1 VTDLATRESTLLCTE
16 KQPVLRLALQG
27 DEWLWVT
34 TTDSALNKWP
44 SREQASLKAF
54 QRASSFVAGSLPFTR
69 ARACMDGS
77 APVPLYT
84 HPASTIPGTAGIVR
98 HSILNDRRHVLTKD
112 AIGNVK
118 LWEIT
123 RGTVITDFGK
133 VHSLASLSSMLPLCM
148 STAWQTLPLPPE
160 TVSCALKQ
168 FSMLTVS

>member
-1 VTDLATRESTLLCTE
+1 VYVTDLATRESTLLCTE

-77 APVPLYT
+77 APV
-84 HPASTIPGTAGIVR
+84 
-98 HSILNDRRHVLTKD
+98 SILLICFNVCSWQERIWQQSKLL
-112 AIGNVK
+112 AI
-118 LWEIT
+118 
-123 RGTVITDFGK
+123 
-133 VHSLASLSSMLPLCM
+133 ML
-148 STAWQTLPLPPE
+148 
-160 TVSCALKQ
+160 
-168 FSMLTVS
+168 

>member
-16 KQPVLRLALQG
+16 QQPVLRLTLQG

-44 SREQASLKAF
+44 SQERASLKAF
-54 QRASSFVAGSLPFTR
+54 QRASTFVAGSLPFTR

-77 APVPLYT
+77 APVALYT
-84 HPASTIPGTAGIVR
+84 HPTSTIPGTAGIVR

-112 AIGNVK
+112 ATGNVK

-133 VHSLASLSSMLPLCM
+133 V
-148 STAWQTLPLPPE
+148 
-160 TVSCALKQ
+160 Q
-168 FSMLTVS
+168 F